1 MPLFPFREEIE
12 AAKTLLFG
20 LSAGAGIGALGNAST
35 KSSSSKPLHA
45 AYQPAISRLNSKG
58 APSDSNSESEDDDL
72 GFGDSEYFHDNK
84 YGKATSKDSLR
95 LETSHFVSELF
106 H

>member
-1 MPLFPFREEIE
+1 MPLSPFREEIE

-20 LSAGAGIGALGNAST
+20 LSAGAGISALGNAST
-35 KSSSSKPLHA
+35 KPSSSKPLHA
-45 AYQPAISRLNSKG
+45 AHQPGISRLNSKG

-84 YGKATSKDSLR
+84 YGKATSNTPLR
-95 LETSHFVSELF
+95 LETSHFSELF

>member
-1 MPLFPFREEIE
+1 M
-12 AAKTLLFG
+12 LFG
-20 LSAGAGIGALGNAST
+20 LSAGAGISALDNAST

-45 AYQPAISRLNSKG
+45 AYQPGISRLNSKG

-84 YGKATSKDSLR
+84 YGKATSNDSF
-95 LETSHFVSELF
+95 EVGNESFC
-106 H
+106 

>member
-1 MPLFPFREEIE
+1 MTETLPLSPFREEIE

-20 LSAGAGIGALGNAST
+20 LSAGAGISALGNAST

-45 AYQPAISRLNSKG
+45 AHQPGISRLNSKG

-84 YGKATSKDSLR
+84 YGKAMSNHSFEVGNKS
-95 LETSHFVSELF
+95 FC
-106 H
+106 